1 MFYQYQFDPNPGVFP
16 SFALDSA
23 QGEGVYLSAAD
34 AGGHLT
40 GYRVGVEFG
49 AAENG
54 VSLGRYTNST
64 GVEFVAL
71 SRRTFGVDNPATLA
85 QFRTGTGLPNAYPQV
100 GPVVINELMYQPVTV
115 VGTELVEQPQEEF
128 IELYNL
134 STNSVALFDP
144 NYPANTWQ
152 LSGGIAF
159 AFPAGTVLAA
169 QSHLLVVGFDP
180 VADPA
185 ARRRSGLGL
194 GWRLPRWCSVRSQGR
209 LSNEGEGIGLYK
221 PDAPSPAPEAG
232 FVPWILADR
241 VNYGIT
247 APWPAAAAGGG
258 ASLQR
263 RVTAEFGN
271 DPLNWKADP
280 PTAGRT
286 NAPVGLAP
294 PVIAA
299 QPQAQTVTAG
309 ANVTFSV
316 AAVGALP
323 LSYRWQ
329 YNGAD
334 LFAATNAILLISN
347 VQLANSGSY
356 RVWVS
361 NAAGSICSQ
370 PIALS
375 VFNPPVI
382 TIQPLSTSVAIGA
395 ATTLQ
400 VAAAGTQPLAYQWYF
415 NNSPLTTANGTSLV
429 LTGVGPADAGQYR
442 VVVTNSMGMAISYPA
457 VLKVKGH
464 RQRR

>member
-152 LSGGIAF
+152 LSGGIDF

-169 QSHLLVVGFDP
+169 QSYLLVVGFDP

-185 ARRRSGLGL
+185 ALAAFQARFEVDAATAVLG
-194 GWRLPRWCSVRSQGR
+194 PFQGR
-209 LSNEGEGIGLYK
+209 LSNEGEGIELYK

-271 DPLNWKADP
+271 DPLNWKAEP

-286 NAPVGLAP
+286 NAPPGFAP
-294 PVIAA
+294 PVIASSTTRPDRHSRH
-299 QPQAQTVTAG
+299 QRDVQRRG
-309 ANVTFSV
+309 
-316 AAVGALP
+316 G
-323 LSYRWQ
+323 RH
-329 YNGAD
+329 
-334 LFAATNAILLISN
+334 FAAIIPMAVQRRRSVCGHQRHPHLFPTPNWQTQDPTGFGWPTRRARFAASPCAFSFHPAGHHRSN
-347 VQLANSGSY
+347 RSACPSPSGVL
-356 RVWVS
+356 RH
-361 NAAGSICSQ
+361 AAGRCCGHQ
-370 PIALS
+370 ATGLPV
-375 VFNPPVI
+375 VF
-382 TIQPLSTSVAIGA
+382 QQL
-395 ATTLQ
+395 
-400 VAAAGTQPLAYQWYF
+400 AAAG
-415 NNSPLTTANGTSLV
+415 
-429 LTGVGPADAGQYR
+429 ADA
-442 VVVTNSMGMAISYPA
+442 
-457 VLKVKGH
+457 
-464 RQRR
+464 RRSR